1 MSTNRSRRI
10 DRDAAEHLLGGA
22 ADASPDGPGALF
34 GLLAAA
40 AAPATADELAGEEA
54 AVAAFRE
61 AARLTS
67 HPSASQLS
75 TSRSSASLP
84 STSRRR
90 PMAACVPQGFRVP
103 TRFLGAKAVV
113 AAFAVTAIGGVA
125 VAAGTGHLPAALGG
139 SGHSAP
145 VDSVAATGSASPAP
159 AGRRGGQEQSARP
172 GSGPG
177 SAGSTSVGPTS
188 SGPVAERPLP
198 GGSAG
203 TPGAASA
210 GPSGG
215 ASASPGAP
223 GGASAGQGDGAAST
237 RPGSSAP
244 PGRAVPGAPGGSGLS
259 ALLQPLCRLWP
270 GDGQPGTGDS
280 RFEPLTRAAGGSNR
294 VRAYCAALPGSGQG
308 GGQAPTPG
316 QVQPGGRDTPGA
328 SPVPVPLPGAP
339 TPARTPDG
347 GDNRG
352 PVPPGQ
358 DSGGGNGHR
367 RQ

>member
-67 HPSASQLS
+67 HPS

-125 VAAGTGHLPAALGG
+125 VAAGTGHLPAVLGG

-145 VDSVAATGSASPAP
+145 VDNVAATGSASPAP
-159 AGRRGGQEQSARP
+159 AGSRGGQEQSARP

-188 SGPVAERPLP
+188 STPVAERPLP

-223 GGASAGQGDGAAST
+223 GGASAGAGGQGDGAAST

-244 PGRAVPGAPGGSGLS
+244 PGKAVPGTPGGSGLS

-270 GDGQPGTGDS
+270 GDGQPGTSDS

-339 TPARTPDG
+339 TPARTPGG
-347 GDNRG
+347 GDNRS
-352 PVPPGQ
+352 PAPPGQ
-358 DSGGGNGHR
+358 DSGGDNGR
-367 RQ
+367 GRQ